1 MVFKQTTYHLSKII
15 FIFFAVCCLG
25 GCKKKPPLP
34 PPVPPLEIEKPVQL
48 DGQVIRYE
56 TTPEGNIDQ
65 MVVDQG
71 KQQSDIHFP
80 PHLARQILEIA
91 QPGASIHLK
100 VARRDRGY
108 ELISVSSED
117 GNNRFDIQGILP
129 PKPSPGKEIRI
140 KGAVSEFIR
149 NRRNETIGFVIG
161 KKTVMLNP
169 EESRILA
176 PLLIKATQVEV
187 TAMERDA
194 NDGTINTLRFPPVK
208 MTEITI
214 DSIVYKIR

>member
-1 MVFKQTTYHLSKII
+1 M
-15 FIFFAVCCLG
+15 AVCCLG
-25 GCKKKPPLP
+25 SCEKRPPLP
-34 PPVPPLEIEKPVQL
+34 PPVPSPEIKKPVEL
-48 DGQVIRYE
+48 DGKVARYE

-65 MVVDQG
+65 MVLDQG
-71 KQQSDIHFP
+71 KQQSEVHFP

-91 QPGASIHLK
+91 QPSAFVHLK
-100 VARRDRGY
+100 VARRDHGY
-108 ELISVSSED
+108 ELISVSSEN

-140 KGAVSEFIR
+140 KGKVSEFIR
-149 NRRNETIGFVIG
+149 NRRNETTGFVVG
-161 KKTVMLNP
+161 QKTVMLNP

-176 PLLIKATQVEV
+176 PLLIKANQVEI